1 MSKTK
6 YLGISVYTKTDD
18 LPTID
23 WMQSVNGN
31 GEDSLAMQVDKE
43 LEKISRKEVYSS
55 EQPQDQRD
63 GDVWNEIL
71 SITDGGGN

>member
-6 YLGISVYTKTDD
+6 YLGVSVYNKTDD

-23 WMQSVNGN
+23 WMQSVNGDDEN
-31 GEDSLAMQVDKE
+31 SLAVQVDKE

-55 EQPQDQRD
+55 EQPQDQMD

>member
-6 YLGISVYTKTDD
+6 YLGMSVYAKTDD
-18 LPTID
+18 LPTIN
-23 WMQSVNGN
+23 WMQSVNGDS
-31 GEDSLAMQVDKE
+31 EDSLAMQVDKE
-43 LEKISRKEVYSS
+43 FEKISRKEIYSS

-71 SITDGGGN
+71 SITEGGGN

>member
-6 YLGISVYTKTDD
+6 YLGMSVYAKTDD
-18 LPTID
+18 LPTIN
-23 WMQSVNGN
+23 WMQSVNG
-31 GEDSLAMQVDKE
+31 DSEEVDKE
-43 LEKISRKEVYSS
+43 FEKISRKEIYSS

-71 SITDGGGN
+71 SITEGGGN